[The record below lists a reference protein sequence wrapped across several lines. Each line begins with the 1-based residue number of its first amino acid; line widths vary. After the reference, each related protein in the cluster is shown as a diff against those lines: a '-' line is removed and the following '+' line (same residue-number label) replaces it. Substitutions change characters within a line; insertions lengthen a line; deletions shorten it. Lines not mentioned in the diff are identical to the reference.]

1 MFEYFLINKNPDAVA
16 EYEHLHAKIKGS
28 KEDLMKNGYEEI
40 VLDDFYDNF
49 LECFESLKEPKFEV
63 TDESA
68 VEKYLES
75 LF

>member
-16 EYEHLHAKIKGS
+16 EYENLHSKIKGS